1 MRATLIASCASAASG
16 AARRP
21 PVTAERNARRFMAP
35 FLASS
40 AASRGAPGSPDP
52 GLRVRPAP
60 AGGSCIPP
68 PGRSDIVAETLPQA
82 CVRVWAAL
90 WAHGSDAGRP
100 RWAVERTR
108 NATPTRTPPASV
120 WVRVARESG
129 ESPGV
134 AVSHR
139 NGLGE
144 LLYRVLVDPHGRASR
159 REALHEVSRARDA
172 ITVAH
177 RTDRRPATS
186 RTDPTDLTVRVSFA
200 KLDPLVTKG
209 WPSWGLVGTGLAG
222 EGAPR
227 RRRLAV

>member
-1 MRATLIASCASAASG
+1 
-16 AARRP
+16 
-21 PVTAERNARRFMAP
+21 
-35 FLASS
+35 
-40 AASRGAPGSPDP
+40 
-52 GLRVRPAP
+52 
-60 AGGSCIPP
+60 
-68 PGRSDIVAETLPQA
+68 
-82 CVRVWAAL
+82 
-90 WAHGSDAGRP
+90 
-100 RWAVERTR
+100 
-108 NATPTRTPPASV
+108 
-120 WVRVARESG
+120 
-129 ESPGV
+129 V
-134 AVSHR
+134 AVSHH

-177 RTDRRPATS
+177 RTDRRAATS
-186 RTDPTDLTVRVSFA
+186 RTDPTDLMVRVSFA